1 MYYSSHAITFASQH
15 CPYCAQHQYTIPRST
30 YEQEIS
36 GCYPTM
42 CTASGPHDIQ
52 DQNMSKTK
60 DRQDQE
66 LLDFLQL
73 NGFSLGEAD
82 TICTTNEL
90 KTKKSL
96 YWLFDTNG
104 EVKKEDIRRV
114 TDNPGLAE
122 KLIKFLN
129 DNRGMLAVLYLQNR
143 LEGISQTQREPERAL
158 DRQNMYHSSIQ
169 QKTQVEK
176 ALLNTG
182 FTKAIAEEII
192 EQLHIENLNDL
203 RNLTNYQIRSLQ
215 NPIKVWH
222 KTDLEKLRDKL

>member
-1 MYYSSHAITFASQH
+1 
-15 CPYCAQHQYTIPRST
+15 
-30 YEQEIS
+30 
-36 GCYPTM
+36 
-42 CTASGPHDIQ
+42 
-52 DQNMSKTK
+52 
-60 DRQDQE
+60 
-66 LLDFLQL
+66 
-73 NGFSLGEAD
+73 
-82 TICTTNEL
+82 
-90 KTKKSL
+90 
-96 YWLFDTNG
+96 
-104 EVKKEDIRRV
+104 
-114 TDNPGLAE
+114 
-122 KLIKFLN
+122 
-129 DNRGMLAVLYLQNR
+129 MLAVLYLQNR